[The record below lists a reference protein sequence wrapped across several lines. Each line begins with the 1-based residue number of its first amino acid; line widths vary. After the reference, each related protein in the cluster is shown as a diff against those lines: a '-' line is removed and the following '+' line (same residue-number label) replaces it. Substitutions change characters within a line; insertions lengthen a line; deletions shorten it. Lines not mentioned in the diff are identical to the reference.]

1 MFNYLDGGLTDEAM
15 SLTARLKLAE
25 QSQTSRKIPLKYFYA
40 TFYKKGTCHLE
51 FRDMDLLAKFNIFAA
66 RLKKWLPPS
75 FDRKRYKDLDQE
87 EKAVVDSFMGSE
99 EAYEKVIDRSD
110 YFLADASEMLMLPGA

>member
-1 MFNYLDGGLTDEAM
+1 M

-66 RLKKWLPPS
+66 RHKKWLPPS
-75 FDRKRYKDLDQE
+75 FGQKRYKDLDRE
-87 EKAVVDSFMGSE
+87 EKAVVDSFMGSQA
-99 EAYEKVIDRSD
+99 AYEKVIDRAD